1 MEKELIKLIK
11 NTLNSSYIG
20 DDCAYLKDLGIVIS
34 QDSLVE
40 DIHFLRDKISPWQLG
55 WKTASVNISDICA
68 SGAQPKYMTVALSLP
83 KEINTE
89 FVKEFYDGLK
99 SACDGVEI
107 VGGDITAADKIF
119 ISATAIGSDKGR
131 NISSRANAQ
140 PGQKIVIAGVHG
152 SSAAGLKLLLEGKSE
167 PMKSSSPPLS
177 ASLNREPC
185 VAALSNTPLKSLVN
199 ETFSDK
205 LIKAHLE
212 PVAQL
217 EFSRKIATAQTGKYA
232 MMDTSDGLMDA
243 LSQIS
248 EASGVGIDINFDKIP
263 VDEEIKSFTNWQELV
278 LFGGEDYGLVATV
291 DTPLEGA
298 VIIGE
303 ITKGS
308 GVTIDG
314 QLYPKA
320 LIDKKIFNHFVTS
333 Q

>member
-167 PMKSSSPPLS
+167 P
-177 ASLNREPC
+177 E
-185 VAALSNTPLKSLVN
+185 
-199 ETFSDK
+199 K

-217 EFSRKIATAQTGKYA
+217 EFSRKIATVQTDKYA

-298 VIIGE
+298 VILGE

>member
-167 PMKSSSPPLS
+167 P
-177 ASLNREPC
+177 E
-185 VAALSNTPLKSLVN
+185 
-199 ETFSDK
+199 K

-217 EFSRKIATAQTGKYA
+217 EFSRKIATAQTDKYA

-291 DTPLEGA
+291 GTPLEGA

>member
-11 NTLNSSYIG
+11 TTLNSSYIG

-167 PMKSSSPPLS
+167 P
-177 ASLNREPC
+177 E
-185 VAALSNTPLKSLVN
+185 
-199 ETFSDK
+199 K

-217 EFSRKIATAQTGKYA
+217 EFSRKIATVQTDKYA

-263 VDEEIKSFTNWQELV
+263 VDEEIKPFTNWQELV

-291 DTPLEGA
+291 DTPPEGA
-298 VIIGE
+298 VILGE

>member
-11 NTLNSSYIG
+11 TTLNSSYIG

-167 PMKSSSPPLS
+167 P
-177 ASLNREPC
+177 E
-185 VAALSNTPLKSLVN
+185 
-199 ETFSDK
+199 K

-248 EASGVGIDINFDKIP
+248 EASGVGININFDKIP

-298 VIIGE
+298 VIVGE

>member
-11 NTLNSSYIG
+11 TTLNSSYIG

-167 PMKSSSPPLS
+167 P
-177 ASLNREPC
+177 E
-185 VAALSNTPLKSLVN
+185 
-199 ETFSDK
+199 K

-217 EFSRKIATAQTGKYA
+217 EFSRKIATAQTDKYA

-298 VIIGE
+298 IIIGE

>member
-167 PMKSSSPPLS
+167 P
-177 ASLNREPC
+177 E
-185 VAALSNTPLKSLVN
+185 
-199 ETFSDK
+199 K

-217 EFSRKIATAQTGKYA
+217 EFSRKIATAQTDKYA

>member
-11 NTLNSSYIG
+11 NTLNSPYIG
-20 DDCAYLKDLGIVIS
+20 DDCAYLKDLGIVVS

-40 DIHFLRDKISPWQLG
+40 DVHFLRDKISPWQLG

-68 SGAQPKYMTVALSLP
+68 SGAEPKYMTVALSLP
-83 KEINTE
+83 KTINTE

-99 SACDGVEI
+99 TACADVEI

-131 NISSRANAQ
+131 NISSRANAK
-140 PGQKIVIAGVHG
+140 PGQKVVISGVHG
-152 SSAAGLKLLLEGKSE
+152 SSGAGLKLLLDGKTE
-167 PMKSSSPPLS
+167 PQ
-177 ASLNREPC
+177 
-185 VAALSNTPLKSLVN
+185 
-199 ETFSDK
+199 K

-217 EFSRKIATAQTGKYA
+217 EFSRAIATSQQGAYA

-248 EASGVGIDINFDKIP
+248 EASGVGININFDKIP

-278 LFGGEDYGLVATV
+278 LFGGEDYGLIATV
-291 DTPLEGA
+291 DNPPAGE

-320 LIDKKIFNHFVTS
+320 LIDKKIFNHFS
-333 Q
+333 KLQ

>member
-11 NTLNSSYIG
+11 TTLNSSYIG

-68 SGAQPKYMTVALSLP
+68 SGAQPKYMTVALSIP

-167 PMKSSSPPLS
+167 P
-177 ASLNREPC
+177 E
-185 VAALSNTPLKSLVN
+185 
-199 ETFSDK
+199 K

-217 EFSRKIATAQTGKYA
+217 EFSRKIATAQTDKYA

-291 DTPLEGA
+291 GTPLEGA

>member
-11 NTLNSSYIG
+11 TTLNSSYIG

-167 PMKSSSPPLS
+167 P
-177 ASLNREPC
+177 E
-185 VAALSNTPLKSLVN
+185 
-199 ETFSDK
+199 K

-217 EFSRKIATAQTGKYA
+217 EFSRKIATAQTDKYA

-248 EASGVGIDINFDKIP
+248 EASGVGININFDKIP

-291 DTPLEGA
+291 DTPQEGA
-298 VIIGE
+298 VILGE

>member
-11 NTLNSSYIG
+11 TTLNSSYIG

-68 SGAQPKYMTVALSLP
+68 SGAQPKYMTVALSIP
-83 KEINTE
+83 KEINTK
-89 FVKEFYDGLK
+89 FVKGFYDGLK

-167 PMKSSSPPLS
+167 P
-177 ASLNREPC
+177 E
-185 VAALSNTPLKSLVN
+185 
-199 ETFSDK
+199 K

-217 EFSRKIATAQTGKYA
+217 EFSRKIATVQTDKYA

-298 VIIGE
+298 VIVGE

>member
-11 NTLNSSYIG
+11 TTLNSSYIG

-167 PMKSSSPPLS
+167 P
-177 ASLNREPC
+177 E
-185 VAALSNTPLKSLVN
+185 
-199 ETFSDK
+199 K

-217 EFSRKIATAQTGKYA
+217 EFSRKIATAQTDKYA

-248 EASGVGIDINFDKIP
+248 EASGVGMNINFDKIP

-298 VIIGE
+298 VIVGE

-320 LIDKKIFNHFVTS
+320 LIDKKIFNHFSCSTRV
-333 Q
+333 